1 MSATGERLEPQVP
14 ECARC
19 GNRRGPWR
27 PDPYG
32 AKAVVC
38 AAGCPAG
45 TAVGGPPG
53 TATTGAEARARRVDA
68 RKPVRM
74 CVRCDRFTTAPVLVS
89 EVHSGSGPGFNVYA
103 CCDCAPLFPK
113 LPDAL
118 DLLASGRHD
127 RAADER

>member
-1 MSATGERLEPQVP
+1 
-14 ECARC
+14 
-19 GNRRGPWR
+19 
-27 PDPYG
+27 
-32 AKAVVC
+32 
-38 AAGCPAG
+38 
-45 TAVGGPPG
+45 
-53 TATTGAEARARRVDA
+53 
-68 RKPVRM
+68 M